1 MNDKY
6 EAAELLVIG
15 RAQDVILGIKDNE
28 VLDNRTGGDP
38 LFQDTMLACFDE

>member
-6 EAAELLVIG
+6 EAAELLVVG
-15 RAQDVILGIKDNE
+15 RAQDVILGIKENP

-38 LFQDTMLACFDE
+38 DFQDTMLACFDE